1 MRYTLTVCKQSGE
14 TIYRNA
20 NLNKEQYENLI
31 GLNTLKLNKINM
43 KEKNIESLVKGGSE
57 TFFDAVVVAVAAM
70 SGLLIMVIV
79 FAII

>member
-1 MRYTLTVCKQSGE
+1 M
-14 TIYRNA
+14 
-20 NLNKEQYENLI
+20 NK
-31 GLNTLKLNKINM
+31 
-43 KEKNIESLVKGGSE
+43 KEIESLVKGGNE